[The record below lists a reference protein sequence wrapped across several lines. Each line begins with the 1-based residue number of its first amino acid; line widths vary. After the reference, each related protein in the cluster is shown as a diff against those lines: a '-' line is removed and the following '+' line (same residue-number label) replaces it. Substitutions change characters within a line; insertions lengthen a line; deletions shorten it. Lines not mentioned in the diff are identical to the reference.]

1 MAWIT
6 NSILFDFPISRFR
19 YHYLIS
25 FHIIYSSYTFHLY
38 PYTPTQ
44 SHKSTQIYHIT
55 FKINFSLLSAK
66 FCPTFSLISHPSLS
80 SNLHHQHNFPQF
92 SLISHPSY
100 SLPPPAPLLPPSI
113 SPILPPAFGSLPII
127 FRPKSSS
134 PNLHRLHHR
143 QTLLR
148 PPAQSR
154 WFCCCWRGARP
165 QS

>member
-19 YHYLIS
+19 YHSISSIHLTHSIFTPIHLHNLTNQLKYITSHLKLIS
-25 FHIIYSSYTFHLY
+25 LSSQQNSVL
-38 PYTPTQ
+38 P
-44 SHKSTQIYHIT
+44 
-55 FKINFSLLSAK
+55 SLS
-66 FCPTFSLISHPSLS
+66 SLISHPSLS

-154 WFCCCWRGARP
+154 WFCCC
-165 QS
+165 